1 MNEHVAL
8 WLIIYKTRKLMPF
21 AKITGWKEKADY
33 LLQENEEI
41 CEPKGGADVIEDMAQ
56 AVAKNETKW

>member
-1 MNEHVAL
+1 
-8 WLIIYKTRKLMPF
+8 MPF

-56 AVAKNETKW
+56 TVAKDETKW